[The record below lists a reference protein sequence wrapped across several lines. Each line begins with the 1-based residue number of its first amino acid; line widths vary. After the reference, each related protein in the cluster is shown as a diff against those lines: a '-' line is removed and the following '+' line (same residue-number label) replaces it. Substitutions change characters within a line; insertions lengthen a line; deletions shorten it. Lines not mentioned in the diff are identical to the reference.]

1 MGCLRGAMASS
12 KTVLELGAA
21 AEEPSVSVEPLAA
34 GLVLIDLVPFGDA
47 LHTNIGST
55 IRNIQKRLR
64 TSPC

>member
-1 MGCLRGAMASS
+1 MASS

-21 AEEPSVSVEPLAA
+21 AEEASVEPLAA